1 MRAFSGNTAGS
12 QHLLPRRLHE
22 EEQIEFLTD
31 VSGDFGAGVGFLA
44 LAVGVGSLAYETAT
58 EPSDQRAVARS
69 GPRMR
74 LATALLCVRQFLK
87 RA

>member
-58 EPSDQRAVARS
+58 EPSDQRAWRVPARVCAWL
-69 GPRMR
+69 R
-74 LATALLCVRQFLK
+74 LCCACGNS
-87 RA
+87 